1 MNFYQEL
8 DYYWWRFGVLLLV
21 TLLSFAWLQKREQ
34 KAKYYFVPFL
44 VFPFIYAGV
53 GFGWQT
59 CSMDYLWKYI
69 VYFFVFGY
77 TCKVMSKRKYNNKKK
92 INIHDD
98 ILVTIIEKHGGKI
111 VCFYVMLKISSIIAN
126 GNLLNIIHPPMADL
140 TSTMENLDTPSG
152 GISSAIFYIE
162 NIVYV
167 FYVVSLYKY
176 RKNMKK
182 MTIAILLPIYLGYA
196 DTSYIGRG
204 TMMLTAINLG
214 IAFIYCY
221 PKFKKTVILSVSLG
235 APFVI
240 FLLVWY
246 SAYRIGVSFDNITI
260 AKAVKILSY
269 QETSYPLHYEAI
281 SNWGIN
287 WDYFY
292 AYVYWVVTLPLPGF
306 LKSSDIDVS
315 FNYLFSELINGTSR
329 NAPGFAVSLP
339 GIVNE
344 GIFVFGPTFFVLH
357 AFLLGLFVGKTYNL
371 IRYNSE
377 LFLFIH
383 CSVNVAYSISRGGT
397 GSQYSFYLKSLLIYL
412 IVRYVVLNKYYKKYK
427 IKQANC

>member
-8 DYYWWRFGVLLLV
+8 DYYWWRFGVLLFV
-21 TLLSFAWLQKREQ
+21 TLLSFAWLHKRGT
-34 KAKYYFVPFL
+34 KAVYYFIPFL
-44 VFPFIYAGV
+44 LFPFIYAGV

-59 CSMDYLWKYI
+59 CSIDYMWKYFF
-69 VYFFVFGY
+69 YFLVFGY
-77 TCKVMSKRKYNNKKK
+77 TCKVTSKGKLNYEQRYIVNN
-92 INIHDD
+92 N
-98 ILVTIIEKHGGKI
+98 ILVRYIEKYGGKI
-111 VCFYVMLKISSIIAN
+111 ICFYVLLKMVSIIAN
-126 GNLLNIIHPPMADL
+126 GHLLYIIHPPMADL
-140 TSTMENLDTPSG
+140 TSTMENLDVPSG
-152 GISSAIFYIE
+152 GVSSAIYYIE
-162 NIVYV
+162 NIIYV

-176 RKNMKK
+176 RNNMK
-182 MTIAILLPIYLGYA
+182 MMAISILLPVYLGYV

-204 TMMLTAINLG
+204 TMMLTAINLV

-221 PKFKKTVILSVSLG
+221 PRFKKTIIFIGSIG
-235 APFVI
+235 APFII

-246 SAYRIGVSFDNITI
+246 SAYRIGATLDNISI
-260 AKAVKILSY
+260 SKAIKILSY

-292 AYVYWVVTLPLPGF
+292 AYIYWIITLPLPGF

-315 FNYLFSELINGTSR
+315 FNYLFSELINGTTR
-329 NAPGFAVSLP
+329 NSPGFSVSLP

-344 GIFVFGPTFFVLH
+344 GVFVFGPTLFVLH
-357 AFLLGLFVGKTYNL
+357 AAILGLFVGKTYKL
-371 IRYNSE
+371 IRYDSE

-383 CSVNVAYSISRGGT
+383 CSVNVAYSIARGGT

-412 IVRYVVLNKYYKKYK
+412 IVRFFILYRDYKRLKLQQ
-427 IKQANC
+427 KQ